1 MTESIS
7 QPSGQAE
14 HLCRKVARV
23 KIVALL
29 AVLAAAM
36 ACEAAAPAPPAGA
49 NAIAIVVRSEPPG
62 ATILVDGAAV
72 GAAPAAVKLN
82 PGPHR
87 LRASMSGYYPAPE
100 TKIQVGASEP
110 KEHTLTLVAS
120 H

>member
-1 MTESIS
+1 MIQRTLLFC
-7 QPSGQAE
+7 A
-14 HLCRKVARV
+14 L
-23 KIVALL
+23 ALL
-29 AVLAAAM
+29 G
-36 ACEAAAPAPPAGA
+36 CEAAPAPPVVGP
-49 NAIAIVVRSEPPG
+49 NAIEIVVRSEPGG

-72 GAAPAAVKLN
+72 GPAPATVKLN

-87 LRASMSGYYPAPE
+87 LRASMSGYYPAAE